1 MTTKQI
7 EKIAYNFLWKKGRY
21 LIFEVAVPRA
31 IQNKYHRDRLDL
43 CTYDSDGTFRG
54 YEIKRNVNDFHSA
67 SSWSWICNYNYF
79 IMPYSL
85 YNEIKQDIPDGIGV
99 WVIYE
104 SSKRMECIKKPK
116 RKELLCSH
124 EAMMFSLMQA
134 LSREYKKY
142 RKIKEKEDKN
152 IKSSKDKRRK

>member
-43 CTYDSDGTFRG
+43 CTYDSDGIFRG
-54 YEIKRNVNDFHSA
+54 YEIKRNINDFHSA

-79 IMPYSL
+79 IMPKEL
-85 YNEIKQDIPDGIGV
+85 YYKVKEEIPDGIGV
-99 WVIYE
+99 WTVTE
-104 SSKRMECIKKPK
+104 KSKDMILEKRPK
-116 RKELLCSH
+116 YRNLLCDK
-124 EAMMFSLMQA
+124 EDMLKMMLQG

-142 RKIKEKEDKN
+142 RKILEKN
-152 IKSSKDKRRK
+152 IR